1 MSTMINLENTA
12 QEHRNFF
19 FLIRLILMVLVGG
32 LCVFEL
38 FVNFRGL
45 EAPAAMDQ
53 AQIARRIARGEGF
66 TSQNM
71 RPLDIMSQAANL
83 PKDEKLDFNHFR
95 ETNYAPLH
103 PYVLALPLKLAG
115 YDKFEKHRMDSEVS
129 NVYNGDRW
137 VAGTSMVFFV
147 LSLALVYVIFS
158 RLFDEVLASTVVA
171 FLGLSELML
180 QYAVSG
186 LAQPMLMCL
195 LLGTIAAF
203 MQTVRAYNRG
213 YSGRTMLWCVVAF
226 ILLAL
231 MGLASYLA
239 MWCALGFII
248 FCGLYFRPYGLYAAV
263 GAAVIALFNLLP
275 TYLLLQPTGGVVP
288 NILHAVFYSF
298 GSDTGDMLLRATSD
312 SALSF
317 NSSAFFTRLLGYMF
331 GQCGTLFHD
340 MGGIIVTPFFFLA
353 LFNRYKNRTTEG
365 VKWAVFGMW
374 LCCCIGMALFGE
386 KGEVVPS
393 QLAIIF
399 TPFFAAFGTA
409 LVFNFLARLQL
420 GAAFRG
426 YRALTI
432 VALLVISSGAFMFEL
447 PMKMHI
453 GILTSARGIPHFP
466 PYYPPAFNGKLY
478 DMTNADDIIV
488 TDQPW
493 AVAWYADRKAVWLPT
508 SVDAYARD
516 LEPIFN
522 KSKQGVQGFLI
533 TPSSHTMPEKGITGV
548 IAQAGDFAP
557 LALEGKL
564 LLLSPKHNLAFTELF
579 NTESQTSTKPLASLV
594 SSQGQFSH
602 RNFLLGTEMVY
613 YSKDEVQT
621 PEPAKKK

>member
-1 MSTMINLENTA
+1 MIQLENSA
-12 QEHRNFF
+12 HEHRNFF
-19 FLIRLILMVLVGG
+19 FLIRLILMVLVAG

-45 EAPAAMDQ
+45 ESPAAMDQ

-71 RPLDIMSQAANL
+71 RPLDIMSQAAAQTKES
-83 PKDEKLDFNHFR
+83 PLDFNNFR

-103 PYVLALPLKLAG
+103 SYVLALPLKLSG
-115 YDKFEKHRMDSEVS
+115 FDKFDKHRMDSEIS

-137 VAGTSMVFFV
+137 VAGTSMLFFL
-147 LSLALVYVIFS
+147 LSLGVVYVLFS

-171 FLGLSELML
+171 FMGLSELML
-180 QYAVSG
+180 KYAVSG
-186 LAQPMLMCL
+186 LAQPMLMFM
-195 LLGTIAAF
+195 LLGAIAMLVQTI
-203 MQTVRAYNRG
+203 RAYNRG
-213 YSGRTMLWCVVAF
+213 YSAQTMAWCTGAF

-231 MGLASYLA
+231 MGLSCYLA
-239 MWCALGFII
+239 MWCALGFVI

-263 GAAVIALFNLLP
+263 GAAVLALFNLLP
-275 TYLLLQPTGGVVP
+275 TYFLLEPTGGFVP

-298 GSDTGDMLLRATSD
+298 GSDTGDMLLRSTSD
-312 SALSF
+312 SALTF
-317 NSSAFFTRLLGYMF
+317 NSTAFFTRLLGYMF

-353 LFNRYKNRTTEG
+353 LFNRYKSSTTEG

-374 LCCCIGMALFGE
+374 LCCCIGMALFAE
-386 KGEVVPS
+386 KGEVVPT

-399 TPFFAAFGTA
+399 TTFFAAYGTA
-409 LVFNFLARLQL
+409 LVFNFLARLHL
-420 GAAFRG
+420 GNAFRG

-447 PMKMHI
+447 PMKLHI

-466 PYYPPAFNGKLY
+466 PHYPPPLNGQVH

-493 AVAWYADRKAVWLPT
+493 AVAWYADRKAVWLPA
-508 SVDAYARD
+508 SVDAYSRD
-516 LEPIFN
+516 LEPIFT
-522 KSKQGVQGFLI
+522 KAKQGVQGFLI

-557 LALEGKL
+557 LVLEGKL

-613 YSKDEVQT
+613 YSRDEVKET
-621 PEPAKKK
+621 ETAKKK